1 MKDDLFI
8 NGKDAYITWG
18 ISMDNTSLSA
28 LMTPAPN
35 KEFIE
40 NKSRLEDG
48 KQVIMD
54 NPKIDERNITLAI
67 NLTARNEDDFFAK
80 YESFCEELATGT
92 LNIRTRYQP
101 DVMYRTIYISCN
113 QFTQFMR
120 GIGKFTLKLCEPLP
134 TKEGRKVL

>member
-1 MKDDLFI
+1 MKDELFI
-8 NGKDAYITWG
+8 NGKDAYFTWG

-35 KEFIE
+35 KELIE

-48 KQVIMD
+48 KQVIIE
-54 NPKIDERNITLAI
+54 NARIDERTLTLAF
-67 NLTARNEDDFFAK
+67 NLTAKDENDFFAK
-80 YESFCEELATGT
+80 YESFCEELGAG
-92 LNIRTRYQP
+92 LLYIRTKYQP
-101 DVMYRTIYISCN
+101 NVVYRTIYLSCN

-134 TKEGRKVL
+134 TKEGRKP